1 MSTSREELIALAE
14 RIEQSALRAKIA
26 KANQDAADM
35 LIHADPVW
43 VDILP
48 AGEVVKGL
56 GDYTVTH
63 SGPPIDYE
71 NMTDL
76 HKRGMISACLL
87 EGWAKN
93 EEEAKRLIAS
103 GKLNIISALDTNT
116 VGSGTGIITK
126 SVAMFVVKDRYSGQI
141 AGTFPAEGNKYQGG
155 FCGWGLYS
163 EGIAE
168 NLKYMREWLFPPMRE
183 LLKRIGEMPIK
194 PILAESMQMGDE
206 NHTRQ
211 TAADYIFQHIV
222 IPQLAEMEVPGM
234 PRKQI
239 LDAIRYIAETP
250 RLFYCLGQGACRT
263 ATLSNRGREFSTV
276 VSAMCGNGVEYGI
289 KLAALGDR
297 WFTAKAPYIHG
308 KYNSPDFNIDMQLP
322 WIGDSCTVEC
332 AGMGAFAAAASPI
345 VCNLRGLNMEQS
357 IAQTREMELVTVAKN
372 PNYPIPNMGYEGLP
386 CAIDMLKVIKTG
398 IEPCIHGGMIAKD
411 GGLLGAGM
419 ARIPMECFEKALV
432 AYAEKYGVEA

>member
-1 MSTSREELIALAE
+1 MNRDLISLVE
-14 RIEQSALRAKIA
+14 RIERSELNEKIVSA
-26 KANQDAADM
+26 NNTAADM
-35 LIHADPVW
+35 LINADPVW

-48 AGEVVKGL
+48 AGEVVRGL

-71 NMTDL
+71 HMTDL
-76 HKRGMISACLL
+76 HKRGMVSACLF
-87 EGWAKN
+87 EGWAKT
-93 EEEAKRLIAS
+93 EEEAIKLIES
-103 GKLNIISALDTNT
+103 GKINIISALDTNT

-141 AGTFPAEGNKYQGG
+141 TGTFPAEGVRFQGG

-163 EGIAE
+163 KEIAE
-168 NLKYMREWLFPPMRE
+168 NLAYMREWLFPPMRA
-183 LLKRIGEMPIK
+183 LVKSIGGLPVK
-194 PILAESMQMGDE
+194 PILAESLQMGYE

-211 TAADYIFQHIV
+211 TAADYIFQHLV
-222 IPQLAEMEVPGM
+222 LPKLAGLDDPTL

-239 LDAIRYIAETP
+239 LDAIDYIANTP
-250 RLFYCLGQGACRT
+250 RFFYCLGQGACRT
-263 ATLSNRGREFSTV
+263 ATLANNGRAYSTV

-289 KLAALGDR
+289 KIAALGDR

-308 KYNSPDFNIDMQLP
+308 KYNSPEFNIDMQLP

-332 AGMGAFAAAASPI
+332 AGMGGFAAAASPI
-345 VCNLRGLNMEQS
+345 VCNLRGLSMEES
-357 IAQTREMELVTVAKN
+357 IAQTREMEKISVAKN
-372 PNYPIPNMGYEGLP
+372 TSYTIPNMGFESLP

-398 IEPCIHGGMIAKD
+398 ITPCIHGGMIAKD

-432 AYAEKYGVEA
+432 AFAEEYGVI

>member
-1 MSTSREELIALAE
+1 MRQGELGDKI
-14 RIEQSALRAKIA
+14 RSA
-26 KANQDAADM
+26 NDAAADA

-48 AGEVVKGL
+48 AGEIVKGL

-63 SGPPIDYE
+63 SGPPITYE

-87 EGWAKN
+87 EGWAKT
-93 EEEAKRLIAS
+93 EEQAKALVES
-103 GKLNIISALDTNT
+103 GKIKIISALDTNT

-126 SVAMFVVKDRYSGQI
+126 SVAMFVVKDRYNGTI
-141 AGTFPAEGNKYQGG
+141 TGTFPAEGVRFQGG

-163 EGIAE
+163 KEIAE
-168 NLKYMREWLFPPMRE
+168 NLKYMREWLFPPM
-183 LLKRIGEMPIK
+183 KEMVKSMGGMSIK
-194 PILAESMQMGDE
+194 PILAESLQMGDE

-211 TAADYIFQHIV
+211 TAADYIFQHHV
-222 IPQLAEMEVPGM
+222 LPKLAGMEETTL

-239 LDAIRYIAETP
+239 LDAIDYIANTP
-250 RLFYCLGQGACRT
+250 RFFYCLGQGACRT
-263 ATLSNRGREFSTV
+263 ATMANNGRAYSTV

-289 KLAALGDR
+289 KIAALGDR

-308 KYNSPDFNIDMQLP
+308 KYNSPEFHIDMQLP

-332 AGMGAFAAAASPI
+332 AGMGGFAAAASPI
-345 VCNLRGLNMEQS
+345 VCNLRNLTMEES
-357 IAQTREMELVTVAKN
+357 IAQTREMEKISVAIN
-372 PNYPIPNMGYEGLP
+372 DNYPIPNMGFDGLP
-386 CAIDMLKVIKTG
+386 CAIDMLKVIETG
-398 IEPCIHGGMIAKD
+398 ITPCIHGGMIAKD

-419 ARIPMECFEKALV
+419 ARIPMECFEKALEAFV
-432 AYAEKYGVEA
+432 QEYGIN

>member
-1 MSTSREELIALAE
+1 MSKDLISLVEKIESSELA
-14 RIEQSALRAKIA
+14 SKIID
-26 KANQDAADM
+26 ANNTAADM
-35 LIHADPVW
+35 LINADPVW

-63 SGPPIDYE
+63 SGPPITYE
-71 NMTDL
+71 NMTAL
-76 HKRGMISACLL
+76 HKRGMVSACLF
-87 EGWAKN
+87 EGWAKT
-93 EEEAKRLIAS
+93 EEEAVKLIES
-103 GKLNIISALDTNT
+103 GKINIISALDTNT

-141 AGTFPAEGNKYQGG
+141 TGTFPAEGIRFQGG

-163 EGIAE
+163 KEIAE
-168 NLKYMREWLFPPMRE
+168 NLKYMREWLFPPMKE
-183 LLKRIGEMPIK
+183 LVKAMGGMSIK
-194 PILAESMQMGDE
+194 PILAESLQMGDE

-211 TAADYIFQHIV
+211 TAADYIFQHV
-222 IPQLAEMEVPGM
+222 VLPKLAGMEESESIS
-234 PRKQI
+234 RKQI
-239 LDAIRYIAETP
+239 LDAIDYIAETP
-250 RLFYCLGQGACRT
+250 RFFYCLGQGACRT
-263 ATLSNRGREFSTV
+263 ATLSNNGRKYSTV

-289 KLAALGDR
+289 KIAALGDR

-308 KYNSPDFNIDMQLP
+308 KYNSPEFNIDMQLP

-332 AGMGAFAAAASPI
+332 AGMGGFAAAASPI
-345 VCNLRGLNMEQS
+345 VCGLRNLTMDES
-357 IAQTREMELVTVAKN
+357 IAQTREMEKISVAIN
-372 PNYPIPNMGYEGLP
+372 NNYPIPNMGYDGLP

-398 IEPCIHGGMIAKD
+398 ITPCIHGGMIGID

-432 AYAEKYGVEA
+432 AFAEEYGI

>member
-1 MSTSREELIALAE
+1 MNEKLISLVE
-14 RIEQSALRAKIA
+14 KIEQSEWGEKIA
-26 KANQDAADM
+26 AANRDAADV
-35 LIHADPVW
+35 LINADPVW

-48 AGEVVKGL
+48 AGEIVEGL

-63 SGPPIDYE
+63 SGPPITYE

-87 EGWAKN
+87 EGWAKT
-93 EEEAKRLIAS
+93 EDEAKKLVES
-103 GKLNIISALDTNT
+103 GKINIISALDTNT

-126 SVAMFVVKDRYSGQI
+126 SVAMFVVKDRYSGRI
-141 AGTFPAEGNKYQGG
+141 TGTFPAEGVRFQGG

-163 EGIAE
+163 KEIAE
-168 NLKYMREWLFPPMRE
+168 NLKYMREWLFPPMKAMVKSMGG
-183 LLKRIGEMPIK
+183 LPVK
-194 PILAESMQMGDE
+194 PILAESLQMGDE

-211 TAADYIFQHIV
+211 TAADYIFQHHV
-222 IPQLAEMEVPGM
+222 LPKLAAMEDPSL
-234 PRKQI
+234 PRRQI
-239 LDAIRYIAETP
+239 LDAIDYIANTP
-250 RLFYCLGQGACRT
+250 RFFYCLGQGACRT
-263 ATLSNRGREFSTV
+263 ATLANNGRAYSTV

-289 KLAALGDR
+289 KIAALGDR

-308 KYNSPDFNIDMQLP
+308 KYNSPEFNIDMQLP

-332 AGMGAFAAAASPI
+332 AGMGGFAAAASPI
-345 VCNLRGLNMEQS
+345 VCNLRNLNMEQS
-357 IAQTREMELVTVAKN
+357 IEQTREMEKISVAIN
-372 PNYPIPNMGYEGLP
+372 NNYPIPNMGFDGLP

-398 IEPCIHGGMIAKD
+398 ITPCIHGGMIAKD

-432 AYAEKYGVEA
+432 AFAEEYGVNV